1 MLLKGLYW
9 LILGLCIWF
18 IPYIIMQSLATP
30 ENPEESTTEI
40 LYTVPQ
46 EIIIVHLG
54 IAITVMIKAVITIRK
69 ERRSATVEDSR
80 KNKKKSR
87 NK

>member
-1 MLLKGLYW
+1 M
-9 LILGLCIWF
+9 ILGLSIWF

-40 LYTVPQ
+40 LYNVPQ

-54 IAITVMIKAVITIRK
+54 VAIIVMVKAVITIRK
-69 ERRSATVEDSR
+69 ERRETKIEDSR
-80 KNKKKSR
+80 KNKKKS
-87 NK
+87 KK

>member
-1 MLLKGLYW
+1 
-9 LILGLCIWF
+9 
-18 IPYIIMQSLATP
+18 MQSLATP

-69 ERRSATVEDSR
+69 ERRSSSIEDSR
-80 KNKKKSR
+80 KNKKKSK

>member
-1 MLLKGLYW
+1 MKGLYW
-9 LILGLCIWF
+9 LILGLSIWF

-40 LYTVPQ
+40 LYNVPQ

-54 IAITVMIKAVITIRK
+54 VAIIVMVKAVITIRK
-69 ERRSATVEDSR
+69 ERRETKIEDSR
-80 KNKKKSR
+80 KNKKKS
-87 NK
+87 KK

>member
-1 MLLKGLYW
+1 
-9 LILGLCIWF
+9 
-18 IPYIIMQSLATP
+18 MQSLATP

-69 ERRSATVEDSR
+69 ERQNFKVEDSR
-80 KNKKKSR
+80 KNKKKS
-87 NK
+87 KSK

>member
-1 MLLKGLYW
+1 
-9 LILGLCIWF
+9 
-18 IPYIIMQSLATP
+18 MQYLATP

-46 EIIIVHLG
+46 EIIIIHLG

-69 ERRSATVEDSR
+69 ERRNFKVEDSR
-80 KNKKKSR
+80 KNKKKS
-87 NK
+87 KSK

>member
-1 MLLKGLYW
+1 
-9 LILGLCIWF
+9 
-18 IPYIIMQSLATP
+18 MQYLATP

-69 ERRSATVEDSR
+69 ERRNFKVEDSR
-80 KNKKKSR
+80 KNKKKS
-87 NK
+87 KSK

>member
-1 MLLKGLYW
+1 LKGLYW

-40 LYTVPQ
+40 LYSVPQ
-46 EIIIVHLG
+46 EIILVHLG
-54 IAITVMIKAVITIRK
+54 IAVIVMVKAVVTIRK
-69 ERRSATVEDSR
+69 ERRNSKVEDPR
-80 KNKKKSR
+80 KNKKKF
-87 NK
+87 K

>member
-1 MLLKGLYW
+1 MVNFGTLHLVYSLYHNA
-9 LILGLCIWF
+9 IF
-18 IPYIIMQSLATP
+18 SYT

-46 EIIIVHLG
+46 EIILVHLG
-54 IAITVMIKAVITIRK
+54 VAITVMIKAVITIRR
-69 ERRSATVEDSR
+69 ERRESKVEDSR
-80 KNKKKSR
+80 KNKKKPK

>member
-1 MLLKGLYW
+1 
-9 LILGLCIWF
+9 
-18 IPYIIMQSLATP
+18 MQSLATP

-69 ERRSATVEDSR
+69 ERRSSSIEDSR
-80 KNKKKSR
+80 KNKKNQKT
-87 NK
+87 NKKFSLFSQVYPFL

>member
-1 MLLKGLYW
+1 MLKGLYW

-69 ERRSATVEDSR
+69 ERRSSTVEDPR
-80 KNKKKSR
+80 KNKKKSK

>member
-1 MLLKGLYW
+1 
-9 LILGLCIWF
+9 
-18 IPYIIMQSLATP
+18 MQSLATP
-30 ENPEESTTEI
+30 ENLEESTTEI

-69 ERRSATVEDSR
+69 ERRSSSIEDSR
-80 KNKKKSR
+80 KNKKKSK

>member
-1 MLLKGLYW
+1 MKGLYW

-18 IPYIIMQSLATP
+18 IPYIIMQSIVTP

-40 LYTVPQ
+40 LYSVPQ

-54 IAITVMIKAVITIRK
+54 IAIVVMIKAVITIRK
-69 ERRSATVEDSR
+69 ERKESKIQDSR
-80 KNKKKSR
+80 KEKKKS
-87 NK
+87 KKK

>member
-1 MLLKGLYW
+1 LKGLYW

-18 IPYIIMQSLATP
+18 IPYIIMQSIVTP

-40 LYTVPQ
+40 LYSVPQ

-54 IAITVMIKAVITIRK
+54 IAIVVMIKAVITIRK
-69 ERRSATVEDSR
+69 ERKESKIQDSR
-80 KNKKKSR
+80 KEKKKS
-87 NK
+87 KKK

>member
-1 MLLKGLYW
+1 
-9 LILGLCIWF
+9 
-18 IPYIIMQSLATP
+18 MQSLATP

-46 EIIIVHLG
+46 EIIIIHLG
-54 IAITVMIKAVITIRK
+54 IAITVMVKAVITIRK
-69 ERRSATVEDSR
+69 ERRNTQVEDSR
-80 KNKKKSR
+80 KNKKKPK

>member
-1 MLLKGLYW
+1 
-9 LILGLCIWF
+9 
-18 IPYIIMQSLATP
+18 MQSLATP

-46 EIIIVHLG
+46 EIIIIHLG
-54 IAITVMIKAVITIRK
+54 IAITVMVKAVVTIRK
-69 ERRSATVEDSR
+69 ERRIIRDENS
-80 KNKKKSR
+80 KNKKKSK

>member
-1 MLLKGLYW
+1 MKGLYW

-18 IPYIIMQSLATP
+18 IPYIIMQYLATP

-46 EIIIVHLG
+46 EIIIIHLG

-69 ERRSATVEDSR
+69 ERRNFKVEDSR
-80 KNKKKSR
+80 KNKKKS
-87 NK
+87 KSK

>member
-1 MLLKGLYW
+1 
-9 LILGLCIWF
+9 
-18 IPYIIMQSLATP
+18 MQSLATP

-69 ERRSATVEDSR
+69 ERRNAPVEDSR
-80 KNKKKSR
+80 KNKKKS
-87 NK
+87 KKK

>member
-1 MLLKGLYW
+1 
-9 LILGLCIWF
+9 
-18 IPYIIMQSLATP
+18 MQSLATP

-69 ERRSATVEDSR
+69 ERRNFKVEDSR
-80 KNKKKSR
+80 KNKKKS
-87 NK
+87 KSK